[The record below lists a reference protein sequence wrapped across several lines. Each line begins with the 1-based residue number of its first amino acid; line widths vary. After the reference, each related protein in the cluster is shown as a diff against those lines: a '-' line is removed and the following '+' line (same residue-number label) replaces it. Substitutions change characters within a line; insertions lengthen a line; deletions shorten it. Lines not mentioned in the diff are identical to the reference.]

1 MKGMVMK
8 VWKLLGLAV
17 LCLALVSLIGCSK
30 SEKEPSTETQT
41 EPEAM
46 QMVVTDY
53 TPTAGDIGTEVSCAV
68 DGMKMAVAEDTP
80 AAKYGDKVY
89 YFCNNEEKAEFKA
102 DPEKYITPTT
112 EPMEGMGDES
122 SGH

>member
-1 MKGMVMK
+1 MK

-41 EPEAM
+41 QPEAM
-46 QMVVTDY
+46 KMVATDY
-53 TPTAGDIGTEVSCAV
+53 TPTATDVGTEVSCAV

-80 AAKYGDKVY
+80 AVKYGDKVY
-89 YFCNNEEKAEFKA
+89 YFCNTDERAEFKA
-102 DPEKYITPTT
+102 DPDKYLTPATK
-112 EPMEGMGDES
+112 PMEEMGGES
-122 SGH
+122 SGQ